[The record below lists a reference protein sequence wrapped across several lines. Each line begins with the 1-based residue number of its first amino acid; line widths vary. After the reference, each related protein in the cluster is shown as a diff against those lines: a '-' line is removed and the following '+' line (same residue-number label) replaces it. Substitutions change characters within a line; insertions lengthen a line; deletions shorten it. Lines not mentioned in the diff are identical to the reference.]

1 MADQV
6 RKIGQN
12 EIARRC
18 YLNST
23 TLKAYMEGRAIP
35 QDFRVPMLAE
45 ATGETAERVRELVR
59 QAREE
64 KNRALAAQCLGE
76 VTSHRPF
83 RPRRSPGGAAA
94 QAAPAGRASR
104 SDQPP

>member
-12 EIARRC
+12 EIPRRC

-23 TLKAYMEGRAIP
+23 TLKAYVEGRAIP
-35 QDFRVPMLAE
+35 QDFRVPLLAE
-45 ATGETAERVRELVR
+45 ATGETAERVQELVR

-64 KNRALAAQCLGE
+64 KNRGLAAQWLAE
-76 VTSHRPF
+76 VTPPRPF
-83 RPRRSPGGAAA
+83 RPRRSNGASAA
-94 QAAPAGRASR
+94 QAAPTGRGS
-104 SDQPP
+104 PPP